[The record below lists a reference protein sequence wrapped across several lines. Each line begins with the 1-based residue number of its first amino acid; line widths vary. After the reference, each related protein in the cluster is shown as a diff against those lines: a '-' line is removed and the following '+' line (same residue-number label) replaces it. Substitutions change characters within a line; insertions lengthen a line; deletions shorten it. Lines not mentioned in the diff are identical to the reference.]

1 MINENTNMESQDKKY
16 MIFIFG
22 DITEIENF
30 IDEIS
35 YQLVSVIS
43 SKYLKFTYGE
53 FGMVLHFKSK
63 DIFEELK
70 DYVDMCLE
78 DKVEQYF
85 LIETTENIDI
95 KMEKK
100 LKKDFLNIDGVKN
113 ENKNVEID
121 VEKLNKEKNKRLN
134 NILEFILPLSE
145 ENFDLPIKFKIPKN
159 LDQTVDELLD
169 KILEKGLKSL
179 TKEEKQIL
187 DNYGKREN
195 GGK

>member
-53 FGMVLHFKSK
+53 FGMVLHSKSK

-70 DYVDMCLE
+70 DYVDMC
-78 DKVEQYF
+78 
-85 LIETTENIDI
+85 
-95 KMEKK
+95 
-100 LKKDFLNIDGVKN
+100 
-113 ENKNVEID
+113 
-121 VEKLNKEKNKRLN
+121 
-134 NILEFILPLSE
+134 
-145 ENFDLPIKFKIPKN
+145 
-159 LDQTVDELLD
+159 
-169 KILEKGLKSL
+169 
-179 TKEEKQIL
+179 
-187 DNYGKREN
+187 
-195 GGK
+195 

>member
-1 MINENTNMESQDKKY
+1 
-16 MIFIFG
+16 
-22 DITEIENF
+22 
-30 IDEIS
+30 
-35 YQLVSVIS
+35 
-43 SKYLKFTYGE
+43 
-53 FGMVLHFKSK
+53 
-63 DIFEELK
+63 
-70 DYVDMCLE
+70 MCLE
-78 DKVEQYF
+78 DKVDQYF

-145 ENFDLPIKFKIPKN
+145 ENFDLPIKFKIPKD